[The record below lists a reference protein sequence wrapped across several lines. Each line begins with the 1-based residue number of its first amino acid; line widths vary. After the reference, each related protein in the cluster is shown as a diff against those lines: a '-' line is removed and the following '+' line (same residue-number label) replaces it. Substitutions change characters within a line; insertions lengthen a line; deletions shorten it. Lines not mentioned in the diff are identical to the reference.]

1 MKRINSMYKSW
12 TGFLCLGFYGDQ
24 NSTRLKELLWRLNT
38 LSLKKCSEHALRIHT
53 QWSIKLGNDEWWC
66 SGEVKLKTPG
76 LVNGM
81 VYLVTQSSQFSK
93 LVNSFNFI
101 DFLHP
106 TVITLFRPHTPTPA
120 CSPGPQGSP
129 CLEFCPF
136 QSILV
141 LCPKCSFQDK
151 ALQGW
156 TAFFPT
162 SIGWGY
168 LFPKNPLYCL

>member
-12 TGFLCLGFYGDQ
+12 TGFLCLGFYRDQ
-24 NSTRLKELLWRLNT
+24 NSTLLKELLWRLNT

-136 QSILV
+136 QSIL
-141 LCPKCSFQDK
+141 CPVPQV
-151 ALQGW
+151 
-156 TAFFPT
+156 FF
-162 SIGWGY
+162 SRQSSAGLNRFLSY
-168 LFPKNPLYCL
+168 